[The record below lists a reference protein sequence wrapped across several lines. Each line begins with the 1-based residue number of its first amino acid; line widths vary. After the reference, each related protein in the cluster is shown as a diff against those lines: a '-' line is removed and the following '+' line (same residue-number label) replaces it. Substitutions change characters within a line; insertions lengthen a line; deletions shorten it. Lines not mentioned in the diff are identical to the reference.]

1 MGKTGLTY
9 LLFSVVQILGSV
21 GFAQTWKTI
30 LASDYHS
37 PNSFVQQAAGFEQF
51 NKQFF
56 VNPYDN
62 SIWFGFKS
70 EVHGFDSFG
79 NYIHYNNFNVPTF
92 QQQSIFLDFA
102 ATPNYVVALDRYF
115 GIHKFEGGNWSLLST
130 VTEGIDISSDQDTIF
145 VARSSAE
152 FLKLS
157 NGNSSLGSVSS
168 LKRIKSKNGNLWGST
183 STNSFVSLFQN
194 GNLNFYSPDTCALL
208 DWTNYDMKFSK
219 TSDSIYI
226 AGASGI
232 SVAINGI
239 FTDSITPAN
248 TIGMPSSSVI
258 EIEVDSQN
266 NIWAVFGSAYNQV
279 SHVGYL
285 NRSSG
290 TWTKIYDVTNSPIN
304 FDYRVSIELD
314 SADNLYVVDTDLH
327 VLEINT
333 LPAWLGLND
342 HGKTNQITLFPNPAS
357 TTFTI
362 SGVSATSLGEKATIR
377 DLSGKIV
384 LEFQLIELNQQIDFS
399 HLSSGVYFLN
409 LGSYIQK
416 IVIETN

>member
-1 MGKTGLTY
+1 MGKIGLTY

-21 GFAQTWKTI
+21 GFGQNWKTI
-30 LASDYHS
+30 LSSDYHS

-79 NYIHYNNFNVPTF
+79 NYVHFNNFNVPTF
-92 QQQSIFLDFA
+92 QQQSLFLDFA

-115 GIHKFEGGNWSLLST
+115 GIHKFEDGNWSLASNL
-130 VTEGIDISSDQDTIF
+130 TEGIDISSDQDTIF

-157 NGNSSLGSVSS
+157 NGISTLGSISS
-168 LKRIKSKNGNLWGST
+168 LKRIRSKNGNLWGSS
-183 STNSFVSLFQN
+183 STNSFVGLFQN
-194 GNLNFYSPDTCALL
+194 GNLTFYSPDTCALL
-208 DWTNYDMKFSK
+208 DWSNYDMKFSK
-219 TSDSIYI
+219 MSDTIYI
-226 AGASGI
+226 TGALGI
-232 SVAINGI
+232 SIAINGI

-248 TIGMPSSSVI
+248 TIGMPSSSVF

-279 SHVGYL
+279 THVGYL
-285 NRSSG
+285 NRSTG
-290 TWTKIYDVTNSPIN
+290 IWTKMYDATNSPIN

-333 LPAWLGLND
+333 LPHWLGLNE
-342 HGKTNQITLFPNPAS
+342 HGNTNQFNLFPNPANTS
-357 TTFTI
+357 FTI
-362 SGVSATSLGEKATIR
+362 TGISTNIIGEKVTLK

-384 LEFQLIELNQQIDFS
+384 LEFELNEQNQLVDVSQLRKGIYILQIGES
-399 HLSSGVYFLN
+399 TE
-409 LGSYIQK
+409 K
-416 IVIETN
+416 ISIE

>member
-21 GFAQTWKTI
+21 GFGQTWKTI

-79 NYIHYNNFNVPTF
+79 NYIHFNNFNVPTF
-92 QQQSIFLDFA
+92 QQQSLFLDFA
-102 ATPNYVVALDRYF
+102 ATPNYIVALDRYF
-115 GIHKFEGGNWSLLST
+115 GIHKFEDGNWSLASNL
-130 VTEGIDISSDQDTIF
+130 TEGIDISSDQDTIF

-157 NGNSSLGSVSS
+157 NGISTLGSISS
-168 LKRIKSKNGNLWGST
+168 LKRIRSKNGNLWGSS
-183 STNSFVSLFQN
+183 STNSFVGLFQN
-194 GNLNFYSPDTCALL
+194 GNFNFYSPDTCALL
-208 DWTNYDMKFSK
+208 DWTNFEMKFSK
-219 TSDSIYI
+219 MSETIYI
-226 AGASGI
+226 AGALGI
-232 SVAINGI
+232 SIAINGI

-248 TIGMPSSSVI
+248 TIGMPSSSVF

-279 SHVGYL
+279 THVGYL
-285 NRSSG
+285 NRSTG
-290 TWTKIYDVTNSPIN
+290 IWTKMYDATNSPIN

-333 LPAWLGLND
+333 LPDWLGLHDN
-342 HGKTNQITLFPNPAS
+342 GKTNQFNLFPNPAT
-357 TTFTI
+357 TTFTL
-362 SGVSATSLGEKATIR
+362 SGVSTTSFGEKATLK

-384 LEFQLIELNQQIDFS
+384 LEFILNEPNQKVDVSQLRKGIYILQIGESTEKIIIE
-399 HLSSGVYFLN
+399 
-409 LGSYIQK
+409 
-416 IVIETN
+416 

>member
-9 LLFSVVQILGSV
+9 LLFSVVQILGSI
-21 GFAQTWKTI
+21 GFGQNWKTI

-37 PNSFVQQAAGFEQF
+37 PNSFVQQAAGYEQF

-79 NYIHYNNFNVPTF
+79 NYVHFNNFNVPTF
-92 QQQSIFLDFA
+92 QQQSLFLDFA
-102 ATPNYVVALDRYF
+102 ATPNYAVALDRYF

-152 FLKLS
+152 FLKLA
-157 NGNSSLGSVSS
+157 NGILTLGSISS
-168 LKRIKSKNGNLWGST
+168 LKRIRSKNGNLWGSS
-183 STNSFVSLFQN
+183 STNSFVGLFQN
-194 GNLNFYSPDTCALL
+194 GNFTFYSPDTCALL
-208 DWTNYDMKFSK
+208 DWSNYDMKFSK
-219 TSDSIYI
+219 TSDTIYI

-232 SVAINGI
+232 SVAMNGI

-248 TIGMPSSSVI
+248 TIGMPTSSVF

-266 NIWAVFGSAYNQV
+266 NIWAVFGSAYNQI

-290 TWTKIYDVTNSPIN
+290 IWTKIYDVTNSPIN

-342 HGKTNQITLFPNPAS
+342 HGKFNLFNLFPNPA
-357 TTFTI
+357 TTSFII
-362 SGVSATSLGEKATIR
+362 SGITASVLGEKARLT

-384 LEFQLIELNQQIDFS
+384 MEFLLNQLNQKVDVSQLRKGIYLLQIGES
-399 HLSSGVYFLN
+399 TE
-409 LGSYIQK
+409 K
-416 IVIETN
+416 ISIE

>member
-9 LLFSVVQILGSV
+9 FFFSVVQILGSI
-21 GFAQTWKTI
+21 GFGQTWKTI
-30 LASDYHS
+30 LASNYHS

-79 NYIHYNNFNVPTF
+79 NYVHNNNFNVPTF

-115 GIHKFEGGNWSLLST
+115 GIHKFEGGTWSLLST

-168 LKRIKSKNGNLWGST
+168 LKRIKSKNGNLWGRT

-194 GNLNFYSPDTCALL
+194 GNLDFYSPDTCALL

-248 TIGMPSSSVI
+248 TIGMPSSSVF

-266 NIWAVFGSAYNQV
+266 NIWAVFGSAYNQI

-285 NRSSG
+285 NRSTG
-290 TWTKIYDVTNSPIN
+290 IWTKIYDATNSPIN
-304 FDYRVSIELD
+304 FSYRVSIELD

-333 LPAWLGLND
+333 LPTWLGLHDNV
-342 HGKTNQITLFPNPAS
+342 KTNQITLFPNPATKTIHLEGIS
-357 TTFTI
+357 EEDQVIVFDFQGNKCPIQRNGNNLNIESLPRGLYLISVTTKYGYFCH
-362 SGVSATSLGEKATIR
+362 R
-377 DLSGKIV
+377 
-384 LEFQLIELNQQIDFS
+384 LIKQ
-399 HLSSGVYFLN
+399 
-409 LGSYIQK
+409 
-416 IVIETN
+416 

>member
-1 MGKTGLTY
+1 MQMGKIGLTY
-9 LLFSVVQILGSV
+9 LLFSIVQILGSV
-21 GFAQTWKTI
+21 GFGQTWKTI
-30 LASDYHS
+30 LASYYHS

-79 NYIHYNNFNVPTF
+79 NYVHFNNFNVPTF
-92 QQQSIFLDFA
+92 QQQSLFLDFA
-102 ATPNYVVALDRYF
+102 ATPNYVVALDRFF
-115 GIHKFEGGNWSLLST
+115 GIHKFVGGSWALISNL
-130 VTEGIDISSDQDTIF
+130 TEGVDISSDLDTIF
-145 VARSSAE
+145 VARSSTE
-152 FLKLS
+152 FLKLE
-157 NGNSSLGSVSS
+157 NGNSTLGAISS

-183 STNSFVSLFQN
+183 SMNSFVGLFQN
-194 GNLNFYSPDTCALL
+194 GNLTFYSPDTCALL

-219 TSDSIYI
+219 TSDTLYI

-232 SVAINGI
+232 SIAINGI
-239 FTDSITPAN
+239 FIDSITPAN
-248 TIGMPSSSVI
+248 TIGMPSPSVF

-285 NRSSG
+285 NRLNG
-290 TWTKIYDVTNSPIN
+290 TWTKIYDATNSPIN

-327 VLEINT
+327 VLEINA
-333 LPAWLGLND
+333 LPSWLGLHDNV
-342 HGKTNQITLFPNPAS
+342 KTNQFNLFPNPA
-357 TTFTI
+357 TTSFTI
-362 SGVSATSLGEKATIR
+362 SGISTTIIGEKATLK

-384 LEFQLIELNQQIDFS
+384 MEFELNECNQKVVVSQ
-399 HLSSGVYFLN
+399 LKNGVYFVEI
-409 LGSYIQK
+409 GSSIQK
-416 IVIETN
+416 ISIE

>member
-1 MGKTGLTY
+1 MKEFSTLIVAF
-9 LLFSVVQILGSV
+9 LLLAINSYT
-21 GFAQTWKTI
+21 QTWKTI

-37 PNSFVQQAAGFEQF
+37 PNSFLQQAAGFEQF

-92 QQQSIFLDFA
+92 QQQSLFLDFA

-152 FLKLS
+152 FLKLA
-157 NGNSSLGSVSS
+157 NGISTLGSISS
-168 LKRIKSKNGNLWGST
+168 LKRIRSKNGNLWGSS
-183 STNSFVSLFQN
+183 STNSFVGLFQN
-194 GNLNFYSPDTCALL
+194 GNFTFYSPDTCALL
-208 DWTNYDMKFSK
+208 DWSNYDMKFSK
-219 TSDSIYI
+219 TSDTIYI

-232 SVAINGI
+232 SVAMNGI

-248 TIGMPSSSVI
+248 TIGMPTSSVF

-266 NIWAVFGSAYNQV
+266 NIWAVFGSAYNQI

-285 NRSSG
+285 NRSTG
-290 TWTKIYDVTNSPIN
+290 IWTHVFDATNSPIN

-333 LPAWLGLND
+333 LPSWLGLNNN
-342 HGKTNQITLFPNPAS
+342 GKFNLFNLFPNPA
-357 TTFTI
+357 TTSFTI
-362 SGVSATSLGEKATIR
+362 SGIAASVLGEKARLT

-384 LEFQLIELNQQIDFS
+384 MEFLLNQLNQKVDVSQLRKGIYILQIGES
-399 HLSSGVYFLN
+399 TE
-409 LGSYIQK
+409 K
-416 IVIETN
+416 IIIE

>member
-9 LLFSVVQILGSV
+9 FLFAVLQILGSI

-62 SIWFGFKS
+62 SIWFGFKN

-79 NYIHYNNFNVPTF
+79 NYVHYNNFNDPSF
-92 QQQSIFLDFA
+92 QQQSLFLDFA
-102 ATPNYVVALDRYF
+102 ATPNYLVALDRYF
-115 GIHKFEGGNWSLLST
+115 GIRKFEGGTWSLISNL
-130 VTEGIDISSDQDTIF
+130 TEGIDISSDQDTIF

-152 FLKLS
+152 FLKLA
-157 NGNSSLGSVSS
+157 NGISTLGSISS
-168 LKRIKSKNGNLWGST
+168 LKRIRSKNGNLWGSS
-183 STNSFVSLFQN
+183 STNLFVGLFQN
-194 GNLNFYSPDTCALL
+194 ENLTFYSPDTCSLL

-219 TSDSIYI
+219 ISDSLYI

-232 SVAINGI
+232 SVAMNGI
-239 FTDSITPAN
+239 FADSITPAN
-248 TIGMPSSSVI
+248 TIGMPTSSVF

-279 SHVGYL
+279 THVGYL
-285 NRSSG
+285 NRSTG
-290 TWTKIYDVTNSPIN
+290 TWTKVYDATNSPIN

-333 LPAWLGLND
+333 LPTWLGLNENR
-342 HGKTNQITLFPNPAS
+342 KTNQFNLFPNPANTSFTITGIS
-357 TTFTI
+357 TTI
-362 SGVSATSLGEKATIR
+362 IGEKATLK
-377 DLSGKIV
+377 DLGGKIV
-384 LEFQLIELNQQIDFS
+384 LEFLLKETSQLIDISSLK
-399 HLSSGVYFLN
+399 SGVYFIEI
-409 LGSYIQK
+409 GEKKEK
-416 IVIETN
+416 IIIE

>member
-1 MGKTGLTY
+1 MKEFSTIIVVF
-9 LLFSVVQILGSV
+9 LFLAINSYS
-21 GFAQTWKTI
+21 QTWKTI
-30 LASDYHS
+30 HASDYYS

-70 EVHGFDSFG
+70 EVQGFDSFG
-79 NYIHYNNFNVPTF
+79 HYFHYNNFNVPTF

-115 GIHKFEGGNWSLLST
+115 GMHKFEGGTWSLLST
-130 VTEGIDISSDQDTIF
+130 VTEGIDISSNQDTIF

-157 NGNSSLGSVSS
+157 NGNSTLGSISS
-168 LKRIKSKNGNLWGST
+168 LKRIKSKNGNFWGST

-194 GNLNFYSPDTCALL
+194 ENLTFYSPDTCTLL

-232 SVAINGI
+232 SVAINGVFI
-239 FTDSITPAN
+239 DTITPTN
-248 TIGMPSSSVI
+248 TIGMPSSSVF

-266 NIWAVFGSAYNQV
+266 NIWAVFGSTYNQV
-279 SHVGYL
+279 THVGYL
-285 NRSSG
+285 NRSTG
-290 TWTKIYDVTNSPIN
+290 TWTKIYDATNSPVN
-304 FDYRVSIELD
+304 FDFRVSIELD

-327 VLEINT
+327 VLEVNT
-333 LPAWLGLND
+333 LPSWLRLQDNE
-342 HGKTNQITLFPNPAS
+342 KTSPFNLFPNPSS
-357 TTFTI
+357 TSFTI
-362 SGVSATSLGEKATIR
+362 SGIPASILGKKSIIT

-384 LEFQLIELNQQIDFS
+384 MEFQVIENNQLIDVSPLK
-399 HLSSGVYFLN
+399 SGVYFVKIGN
-409 LGSYIQK
+409 QITK
-416 IVIETN
+416 IVVE

>member
-1 MGKTGLTY
+1 MKEFSTIIVVF
-9 LLFSVVQILGSV
+9 LFLAINSYS
-21 GFAQTWKTI
+21 QTWKTI
-30 LASDYHS
+30 HASDYHS

-70 EVHGFDSFG
+70 EVQGFDSFG
-79 NYIHYNNFNVPTF
+79 HYFHYNNFNVPTF

-115 GIHKFEGGNWSLLST
+115 GMHKFEGGTWSLLST
-130 VTEGIDISSDQDTIF
+130 VTEGIDISSNQDTIF

-157 NGNSSLGSVSS
+157 NGNSTLGSISS
-168 LKRIKSKNGNLWGST
+168 LKRIKSKNGNFWGST

-194 GNLNFYSPDTCALL
+194 ENLTFYSPDTCTLL

-232 SVAINGI
+232 SVAINGVFI
-239 FTDSITPAN
+239 DTITPTN
-248 TIGMPSSSVI
+248 TIGMPSSSVF

-279 SHVGYL
+279 MHVGYL
-285 NRSSG
+285 NRSTG
-290 TWTKIYDVTNSPIN
+290 IWTKVYDATNSPVN
-304 FDYRVSIELD
+304 FDFRVSIELD
-314 SADNLYVVDTDLH
+314 SADNLYVLDTDLH

-333 LPAWLGLND
+333 LPSWLGLKDNE
-342 HGKTNQITLFPNPAS
+342 KTNQIKLFPNPAS
-357 TTFTI
+357 ETLTI
-362 SGVSATSLGEKATIR
+362 SLPENASTTECILFDYAGKEMKRFRITGGENLVDVSE
-377 DLSGKIV
+377 
-384 LEFQLIELNQQIDFS
+384 LEN
-399 HLSSGVYFLN
+399 GVYF
-409 LGSYIQK
+409 IQMDTEICK
-416 IVIETN
+416 LIKK

>member
-9 LLFSVVQILGSV
+9 FLFAVFQILGSF
-21 GFAQTWKTI
+21 GFGQTWKTI

-79 NYIHYNNFNVPTF
+79 NYVHNNNFNVPTF

-115 GIHKFEGGNWSLLST
+115 GIHKFEGGTWSLLST

-248 TIGMPSSSVI
+248 TIGMPSSSVF

-266 NIWAVFGSAYNQV
+266 NIWAVFGSAYNQI

-285 NRSSG
+285 NRSTG
-290 TWTKIYDVTNSPIN
+290 IWTKIYDATNSPVN
-304 FDYRVSIELD
+304 FDFCVSIELD
-314 SADNLYVVDTDLH
+314 SADNLYVLDTDLR

-333 LPAWLGLND
+333 LPSWLGLKDNE
-342 HGKTNQITLFPNPAS
+342 KTSTLNLFPNPAS
-357 TTFTI
+357 STFTI
-362 SGVSATSLGEKATIR
+362 SGIPASILGEKVSLT

-384 LEFQLIELNQQIDFS
+384 MEFILNEPK
-399 HLSSGVYFLN
+399 
-409 LGSYIQK
+409 QK
-416 IVIETN
+416 IEVSQLRKGIYLLQIGESTERISIE

>member
-1 MGKTGLTY
+1 MKEFSTIIVVF
-9 LLFSVVQILGSV
+9 LLLAINSYS
-21 GFAQTWKTI
+21 QTWKTI
-30 LASDYHS
+30 HASDYHS

-56 VNPYDN
+56 VNTYDN

-70 EVHGFDSFG
+70 EVNGFDSFG
-79 NYIHYNNFNVPTF
+79 HYFHYNNFNVPTF
-92 QQQSIFLDFA
+92 HQQSIFLDFA

-115 GIHKFEGGNWSLLST
+115 GVHKFEGGTWSLLST

-157 NGNSSLGSVSS
+157 NGNSTLGSISS
-168 LKRIKSKNGNLWGST
+168 LKRLKSKNGNFWGST

-194 GNLNFYSPDTCALL
+194 ENLIFYSPDTCTLL

-232 SVAINGI
+232 SVAINGVFI
-239 FTDSITPAN
+239 DTITPTN
-248 TIGMPSSSVI
+248 TIGMPSASVF

-266 NIWAVFGSAYNQV
+266 NIWAVFGLAYNQV
-279 SHVGYL
+279 THVGYL
-285 NRSSG
+285 NRSTG
-290 TWTKIYDVTNSPIN
+290 IWTKVYDATNSPVN
-304 FDYRVSIELD
+304 FDFRVSIELD

-333 LPAWLGLND
+333 LPSWLGLQDNE
-342 HGKTNQITLFPNPAS
+342 KPNQIKLFPNPAS
-357 TTFTI
+357 ETLTI
-362 SGVSATSLGEKATIR
+362 SLPENASTTECILFDNAGKEMKRFRVSGGENLVDI
-377 DLSGKIV
+377 SG
-384 LEFQLIELNQQIDFS
+384 LENGIYLIQIDS
-399 HLSSGVYFLN
+399 EICKL
-409 LGSYIQK
+409 IK
-416 IVIETN
+416 K